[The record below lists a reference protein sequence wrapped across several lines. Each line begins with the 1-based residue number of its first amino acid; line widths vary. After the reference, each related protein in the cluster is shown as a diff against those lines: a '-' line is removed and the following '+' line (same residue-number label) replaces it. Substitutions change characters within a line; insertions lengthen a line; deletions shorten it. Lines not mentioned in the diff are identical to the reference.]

1 MNNQTL
7 KPPTPHGHTDPRE
20 SFSGRILTDT
30 QYGEAQAISG
40 ILHAEIHNSGT
51 FKEKLGDYAHAFA
64 RTNRFDASR
73 AETTLRDIFRA
84 QHGMTMNEM
93 REGLA
98 AQEDQIRL
106 DDPTVLQVK
115 HAVSK
120 IGTQIAEGDK
130 INFNRAYSENAQGLA
145 AEFGIT
151 NAGAKRLM
159 VQVHRDET
167 GGELYDWGK
176 QLEDEHYRPQIEAE
190 RAERGSQSR
199 SSQSSGSQSRSSEAG
214 EFETA
219 SHTGPDRADNG
230 YGQNQDG
237 GQEKGA
243 SRSYG
248 RGNGYGNRGQNGGRQ
263 SYARTGPRR

>member
-7 KPPTPHGHTDPRE
+7 KSPARHGHTDPRE

-51 FKEKLGDYAHAFA
+51 FADKLSDYAHAFA
-64 RTNRFDASR
+64 RTNRFDAKR

-93 REGLA
+93 RQDLA
-98 AQEDQIRL
+98 TREQELKL
-106 DDPTVLQVK
+106 DDPTRQQIQQ
-115 HAVSK
+115 AVSG
-120 IGTQIAEGDK
+120 IGTRIAEGDK
-130 INFNRAYSENAQGLA
+130 ITFNRAYSENAQSLA
-145 AEFGIT
+145 FEFGIT

-159 VQVHRDET
+159 VQVHRDDT

-176 QLEDEHYRPQIEAE
+176 QLEEEHYRPQIEAE
-190 RAERGSQSR
+190 RAERSAQSR
-199 SSQSSGSQSRSSEAG
+199 DNQSHSGYD
-214 EFETA
+214 
-219 SHTGPDRADNG
+219 H
-230 YGQNQDG
+230 GQAMAQDG
-237 GQEKGA
+237 NG

-248 RGNGYGNRGQNGGRQ
+248 RGSGYGNRGRSGGGA